1 MPVERFG
8 ISAVHIGQVCPTYPP
23 TWILVS
29 GKLPSRQFDSY
40 DTPRREGL
48 AKMVALSLSLAADF
62 HGRAAKPHP
71 LASRTNPAVSHLSV
85 MVSGPCA
92 LVQCRLEWLVYM
104 FASQSRNRL
113 N

>member
-1 MPVERFG
+1 MPVERFD

-29 GKLPSRQFDSY
+29 GKLPSRLFDSY

-71 LASRTNPAVSHLSV
+71 LASRTNPTVSEILSV
-85 MVSGPCA
+85 RNGFRSLRPCTA
-92 LVQCRLEWLVYM
+92 L
-104 FASQSRNRL
+104 A
-113 N
+113 